1 MKDINT
7 EIKKLL
13 AERDMA
19 LNSLAGVQ
27 CHPRLIDALR
37 DRVYQFYDQPIK
49 RLEACFQVA
58 EYWAGQTAPNTACSR
73 TCPAASSEVVI
84 DPQASTDVARG

>member
-58 EYWAGQTAPNTACSR
+58 EYWQGQAAPNKRVQSDPL
-73 TCPAASSEVVI
+73 PAVDDGNNSNSA
-84 DPQASTDVARG
+84 GG